1 MAVVLHRFQQGME
14 GGPTHADNP
23 EGGTQALRYQD
34 GSISKLDPMI
44 ACDDMGTTISRLRDL
59 LDTAE
64 TYRRHAFYESAAVL
78 HLELAQAMERAWA
91 GFEEI
96 LEDLDE

>member
-1 MAVVLHRFQQGME
+1 M
-14 GGPTHADNP
+14 
-23 EGGTQALRYQD
+23 D
-34 GSISKLDPMI
+34 GHKDDAISKLGPRI
-44 ACDDMGTTISRLRDL
+44 ACDDMEAAISRLRDL
-59 LDTAE
+59 LDAAE
-64 TYRRHAFYESAAVL
+64 SYTRHAFYESAAVL